1 MKKKSVDHRLED
13 VAKHSFPLS
22 NRMHIGAGKAFF
34 WFLALDILGNHS
46 IDSIRE
52 HTTPTTNRAQQQSNN
67 FGGASKKMSV
77 SSLFENGRRPNIL
90 IIITD
95 QERKLQHW
103 PESFSKEHL
112 PAMERLKKH
121 GLTFNHHYTN
131 ACMCSPSRSTLLT
144 SQFPVKTGVTR

>member
-1 MKKKSVDHRLED
+1 MEKEILESLNCEL
-13 VAKHSFPLS
+13 VHTPFAFSS
-22 NRMHIGAGKAFF
+22 RMHPGTGRSLF
-34 WFLALDILGNHS
+34 WFLFLGLIGNHS
-46 IDSIRE
+46 IESIRE
-52 HTTPTTNRAQQQSNN
+52 LPTPRTTGMQQQSNI
-67 FGGASKKMSV
+67 GGASKKMTV
-77 SSLFENGRRPNIL
+77 SSLFQNGKKPNIL